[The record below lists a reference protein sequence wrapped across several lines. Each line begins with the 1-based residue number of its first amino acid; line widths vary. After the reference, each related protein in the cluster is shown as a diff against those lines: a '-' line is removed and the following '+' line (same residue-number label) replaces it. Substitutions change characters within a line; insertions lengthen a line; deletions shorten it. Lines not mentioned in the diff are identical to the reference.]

1 MMIMMLIAGLVKLH
15 DDVCHVSLPTILSSL
30 MTLSSLS
37 QEVTSSHRQ
46 PSDLMV

>member
-15 DDVCHVSLPTILSSL
+15 DDVCHVSLPIIPSSL

-37 QEVTSSHRQ
+37 QEDTSPHRQ
-46 PSDLMV
+46 P